1 MILIK
6 GGKIK
11 PITGAEIE
19 NGELLIGD
27 DGKIAA
33 IGKTVDAPADAKV
46 IDATGCLVT
55 PGFIDAHCHIGIDEE
70 GMRWEGND
78 CNEYS
83 SPVTPE
89 MRSIDGINPRD
100 EAFHLALEGGVTT
113 ATTGPGSAN
122 VLGGTFVAL
131 KLDGNCIDDM
141 IVKYP
146 VAMKIAFGENPKG
159 CYGQNG
165 HKEPVTRMAVAALL
179 REQLFKAKRY
189 AAEIDAAEKDP
200 TKTRPFDMQ
209 LEALLPVIRKQIP
222 LKAHAHRADD
232 ILTALRIAREQRAV
246 SIRKFF
252 RNKLS
257 VVGMVLVLLML
268 ICAVFAP
275 LITGLLGVDPYTATM
290 QERFQAPSAA
300 HLFGTDNLGRDIF
313 ARVLY
318 GAQISMTVGFTVGL
332 LSALIGTALGLY
344 ASVNKVLDNVLM
356 RLCDGL
362 KAIPNILLAITLM
375 AVLGANMKNV
385 IISLTIVSIPGV
397 ARIARS
403 QALLAREQTY
413 AEAMTAV
420 GASRTRIL
428 WRHILPN
435 ILSPIIVQMTFT
447 FATAIISEASLS
459 FLGAGIP
466 SPYPS
471 WGGML
476 NEARGY
482 VYMGWWM
489 IVFPAIFTALSVLG
503 FNLFGDGLRDL
514 IDPLSGR

>member
-1 MILIK
+1 MTSEILRNEECNPNLLKKK
-6 GGKIK
+6 GL
-11 PITGAEIE
+11 
-19 NGELLIGD
+19 ELLD
-27 DGKIAA
+27 A
-33 IGKTVDAPADAKV
+33 GKTNEAVECFSKGLVYAPFDSLMRFWRGRK
-46 IDATGCLVT
+46 L
-55 PGFIDAHCHIGIDEE
+55 IGREE
-70 GMRWEGND
+70 YTQSASD
-78 CNEYS
+78 LKL
-83 SPVTPE
+83 
-89 MRSIDGINPRD
+89 
-100 EAFHLALEGGVTT
+100 AALENPEDWECWYYLGV
-113 ATTGPGSAN
+113 ACY
-122 VLGGTFVAL
+122 LG
-131 KLDGNCIDDM
+131 
-141 IVKYP
+141 
-146 VAMKIAFGENPKG
+146 
-159 CYGQNG
+159 
-165 HKEPVTRMAVAALL
+165 
-179 REQLFKAKRY
+179 
-189 AAEIDAAEKDP
+189 
-200 TKTRPFDMQ
+200 
-209 LEALLPVIRKQIP
+209 
-222 LKAHAHRADD
+222 
-232 ILTALRIAREQRAV
+232 
-246 SIRKFF
+246 
-252 RNKLS
+252 
-257 VVGMVLVLLML
+257 L

>member
-1 MILIK
+1 MM
-6 GGKIK
+6 
-11 PITGAEIE
+11 
-19 NGELLIGD
+19 
-27 DGKIAA
+27 
-33 IGKTVDAPADAKV
+33 KTESISAQNRESLRQLRRR
-46 IDATGCLVT
+46 LV
-55 PGFIDAHCHIGIDEE
+55 
-70 GMRWEGND
+70 
-78 CNEYS
+78 
-83 SPVTPE
+83 
-89 MRSIDGINPRD
+89 
-100 EAFHLALEGGVTT
+100 
-113 ATTGPGSAN
+113 
-122 VLGGTFVAL
+122 
-131 KLDGNCIDDM
+131 
-141 IVKYP
+141 
-146 VAMKIAFGENPKG
+146 
-159 CYGQNG
+159 
-165 HKEPVTRMAVAALL
+165 
-179 REQLFKAKRY
+179 
-189 AAEIDAAEKDP
+189 
-200 TKTRPFDMQ
+200 
-209 LEALLPVIRKQIP
+209 
-222 LKAHAHRADD
+222 
-232 ILTALRIAREQRAV
+232 REQRAV

-385 IISLTIVSIPGV
+385 IISLTIVSIPG
-397 ARIARS
+397 
-403 QALLAREQTY
+403 